1 MSTRPA
7 PWSEIEDTLI
17 VTDYLAML
25 QEVTRGKKVN
35 KSATRIALL
44 KHLNNRTEGSVEM
57 KRMNVSAAM
66 VDLGLPYLPG
76 YRPASNYQAKLK
88 DIVLKFWPA
97 YFSTDS
103 VGTHTPIK

>member
-7 PWSEIEDTLI
+7 PWSDIEDTLI
-17 VTDYLAML
+17 VTDYLAMM
-25 QEVTRGKKVN
+25 QEVAIGKKVN

-44 KHLNNRTEGSVEM
+44 KHLNNRSEGSVEM

-66 VDLGLPYLPG
+66 VDLGLPYLKG

-88 DIVLKFWPA
+88 AVVQQHLPA
-97 YFSTDS
+97 YKIT
-103 VGTHTPIK
+103 